1 MPELP
6 EVETIKSQL
15 SSFLPL
21 EIQQV
26 TFSNKTT
33 RLIKKTDFIPKSG
46 DIITEL
52 SRKGKILI
60 FKFKNPDHFIISHLG
75 MSGSWRVSE
84 LKLDSIEGKHAHVIF
99 ETDKSTL
106 SYVDPRRFG
115 YIYFLN
121 QKNFQNVMNTWPMD
135 ISEPG
140 FDTNHIKKIFSDAP
154 NKILKTFLLD
164 QKKFSGVGNYIA
176 SEICA
181 RAKLLPT
188 RTVSTL
194 SSKDCSNIK
203 QAIDLIILGAQ
214 ESSGTTFGGG
224 YRDAYGEKGE
234 GVKHLVVFHQ
244 KICQMCKK
252 TNVIKT
258 ILGGRGTFH
267 CPRCQK

>member
-21 EIQQV
+21 EVRKIS
-26 TFSNKTT
+26 FSNKTT
-33 RLIKKTDFIPKSG
+33 KLIKKRDFVPKSG
-46 DIITEL
+46 DVIAEF

-60 FKFKNPDHFIISHLG
+60 FKFQNPNQFIISHLG
-75 MSGSWRVSE
+75 MSGSWRISDSQ
-84 LKLDSIEGKHAHVIF
+84 LDSVQGKHAHVIF
-99 ETDKSTL
+99 ETEKKFL
-106 SYVDPRRFG
+106 SYIDPRRFG

-121 QKNFQNVMNTWPMD
+121 KKNFLKIMNTWPMD
-135 ISEPG
+135 ISEQG
-140 FDTNHIKKIFSDAP
+140 FDHHHIKTIFNNSP
-154 NKILKTFLLD
+154 HKILKPFLLD
-164 QKKFSGVGNYIA
+164 QKKFSGIGNYIA

-181 RAKLLPT
+181 RAKILPT
-188 RTVSTL
+188 RIVNTL
-194 SSKDCSNIK
+194 SNKDCINIK
-203 QAIDLIILGAQ
+203 LAIEHILFEAQ
-214 ESSGTTFGGG
+214 GSSGTTFGGG
-224 YRDAYGEKGE
+224 YRDAFGEKGE

-252 TNVIKT
+252 TNIVKT